1 MGLGLGQIDHIIRLI
16 TISVITLSGFHCSRN
31 IINIYCVVVVQVY
44 VYFIDSQCFAGKS
57 LFLKVDHFDS

>member
-31 IINIYCVVVVQVY
+31 IIIVWLLFKFMFILLTVNVLLVNH
-44 VYFIDSQCFAGKS
+44 YF
-57 LFLKVDHFDS
+57 